1 MEKINQI
8 LCILDNQIPLEKV
21 LPKKLFGSTFLKV
34 EKKLK

>member
-21 LPKKLFGSTFLKV
+21 LLKKLFGSATPVPF
-34 EKKLK
+34 